1 MNDKELIDL
10 IERFK
15 TCLISKAT
23 DGDMDDSDYKKM
35 RKIIIDIPRLSETV
49 PSFIKSAHSASE
61 FRKLMQG
68 KFKHWRER
76 EVFITEEMNKMIT
89 FLESDVDAPNIAPRE
104 CDIFISHSSK
114 DKELADILVNFLVGV
129 GVDKKKIFFTS
140 NVLMGVDGSIRQDIR
155 SALKGAKYYLIIATD
170 NYFSSEYCL
179 NEEGAI
185 WYISDNYS
193 IFAPSWF
200 SHTKLKGF
208 ITDDN
213 ILRRFDNVQ
222 DYLKVYGLLSQKIGI
237 SNSTSK
243 VIDVANNSSIEYLET
258 FLSRIDGLTQ
268 NESKIILLLKRNG
281 PLPISDICEK
291 TGLAKPSVFRL
302 IEDLIGKNFV
312 KKKITGNGR
321 ICRYKTTDF
330 DF

>member
-1 MNDKELIDL
+1 MSNEELIDL

-15 TCLISKAT
+15 ACLISKAT
-23 DGDMDDSDYKKM
+23 DGDMDDYDYQNM
-35 RKIIIDIPRLSETV
+35 RKIITNNPQLNGLV
-49 PSFIKSAHSASE
+49 PSFIKSTHSGNE

-76 EVFITEEMNKMIT
+76 EVFITEEMNKMTT
-89 FLESDVDAPNIAPRE
+89 FLESDVDAPNVTPRE
-104 CDIFISHSSK
+104 CDIFISHNSK
-114 DKELADILVNFLVGV
+114 DKKLADILINFLVGV

-140 NVLMGVDGSIRQDIR
+140 NVLMGVDSSIRQDVR
-155 SALKGAKYYLIIATD
+155 SALKGAKYYFIIATD

-200 SHTKLKGF
+200 SHSKLKGF

-222 DYLKVYGLLSQKIGI
+222 DYLKVYGLFAQKIGI
-237 SNSTSK
+237 SNSISK
-243 VIDVANNSSIEYLET
+243 VVEVANNSSIEYLET

-268 NESKIILLLKRNG
+268 NESKIILLLKRNSS
-281 PLPISDICEK
+281 LTISEICEK
-291 TGLAKPSVFRL
+291 TGLATQSVCRL
-302 IEDLIGKNFV
+302 IENLIDKNFV
-312 KKKITGNGR
+312 KKINTGNGR
-321 ICRYKTTDF
+321 ISKYKTTDF
-330 DF
+330 DY